1 MELLRTLPKKKALVT
16 GGAGFIGSHLA
27 EELARR
33 GYRVIILDD
42 LSTGKMENIEP
53 LLKKENVE
61 FIQGSITDL
70 ALLQRVFKALTMS
83 STWQLSPTSLGVQ
96 KNPLASHDA
105 NITGTLNVLLAAR
118 SGATRGQSIS
128 ELRQEITQLR
138 AELEQETAK
147 GLELE
152 SSRDVAWEAFQIVAG
167 KVVEAEVAVRAQD
180 AVVRVAE
187 VAVVPEQPV
196 APRRVMNIGIAL
208 VLGLVVGVFGAFGV
222 EYFQKTGDKPEGG
235 KREQEVS

>member
-1 MELLRTLPKKKALVT
+1 
-16 GGAGFIGSHLA
+16 
-27 EELARR
+27 
-33 GYRVIILDD
+33 
-42 LSTGKMENIEP
+42 
-53 LLKKENVE
+53 
-61 FIQGSITDL
+61 
-70 ALLQRVFKALTMS
+70 MS

-152 SSRDVAWEAFQIVAG
+152 SSRDIAWEAFQIVAG

-196 APRRVMNIGIAL
+196 APRRVMNISIAL

>member
-33 GYRVIILDD
+33 DYRVIILDD
-42 LSTGKMENIEP
+42 LSTGKVENIQP

-61 FIQGSITDL
+61 LIQGSITDL
-70 ALLQRVFKALTMS
+70 ALLQRVF
-83 STWQLSPTSLGVQ
+83 QGVGYVFHLAAISNVPRSI
-96 KNPLASHDA
+96 KNPLASYDA

-128 ELRQEITQLR
+128 ELRQEINQLK

-152 SSRDVAWEAFQIVAG
+152 SSRDIAWEAFQIVAG
-167 KVVEAEVAVRAQD
+167 KVVEAEVAGSGTGRCGSCC
-180 AVVRVAE
+180 RSC
-187 VAVVPEQPV
+187 
-196 APRRVMNIGIAL
+196 R
-208 VLGLVVGVFGAFGV
+208 GA
-222 EYFQKTGDKPEGG
+222 
-235 KREQEVS
+235 